1 MPYISTEQVK
11 SVRLALK
18 KKFPNVKFSITRE
31 HCTNLHVCILE
42 SNIDFTAIDRYNGQ
56 YYKATN
62 ISHFYIKES
71 FAENEQAR
79 LFLTK
84 VLTTILN
91 AQPLKIVSED
101 GDYGSI
107 PNYYLNLRI
116 GKWDKPYILKQAA

>member
-18 KKFPNVKFSITRE
+18 KEFPNVKFSITRE

-42 SNIDFTAIDRYNGQ
+42 SAIDFTAIDRYNRQ

-62 ISHFYIKES
+62 ISHFHIEES
-71 FAENEQAR
+71 FSENEQAR
-79 LFLTK
+79 TFLTK
-84 VLTTILN
+84 VLETILN

-101 GDYGSI
+101 SDYGSI